1 MLLTQEGLLALKDFV
16 FMAAPYDEHGK
27 RAEGQ
32 DGLVLICKICHS
44 SGDDWR
50 KHWPGHVELPSL
62 RHVALIAQEHWH
74 RAHQES
80 AVPQPVR
87 EQVSV

>member
-16 FMAAPYDEHGK
+16 FMAAPYDEHGQ

-32 DGLVLICKICHS
+32 DGLMLICKICHGD
-44 SGDDWR
+44 GDDWR

-62 RHVALIAQEHWH
+62 RHVALIAQEHWQRVH
-74 RAHQES
+74 RES
-80 AVPQPVR
+80 TAPLPVL
-87 EQVSV
+87 EQVSR